1 MANKITN
8 YFIGF
13 LAGVAT
19 GGTLGLFFFLNRD
32 KKKCPQVSKKEIE
45 EGLEQPPQEKKKYSF
60 FNNFIVKNALA
71 TISAV
76 TEKASEKRKY
86 NKETN
91 KKK

>member
-19 GGTLGLFFFLNRD
+19 GGTLGLFFFLNRN
-32 KKKCPQVSKKEIE
+32 KKECPE
-45 EGLEQPPQEKKKYSF
+45 LPKNETAESSEPTEEKKKYSF
-60 FNNFIVKNALA
+60 FNNFIVKNVLS
-71 TISAV
+71 TISTA

-86 NKETN
+86 KKEN
-91 KKK
+91 VK